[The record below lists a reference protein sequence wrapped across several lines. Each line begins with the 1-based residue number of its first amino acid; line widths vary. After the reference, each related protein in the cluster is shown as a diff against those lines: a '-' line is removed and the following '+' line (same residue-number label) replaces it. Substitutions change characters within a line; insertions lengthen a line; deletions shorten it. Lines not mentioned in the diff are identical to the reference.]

1 MELAVVQ
8 SEERVVMY
16 TQMNILFPM
25 LKVELDLHGNHRNL
39 IPMQKLLQLL
49 LMHMIQLFTL
59 VESSGLRII
68 AQIRGGGNSC
78 TKYFGVS
85 VTQVDRCTVRIDGT
99 ANFSSSYSG
108 TILISVK
115 YERKNVVNGKKTYEY
130 FENLTINSGFSK
142 TYASNQCKNTTTEQ
156 LIVTEF
162 ALRNTN
168 LPDYNGCNVT
178 ADLINSAQ

>member
-16 TQMNILFPM
+16 TQMNILFPK
-25 LKVELDLHGNHRNL
+25 LKVELDLHGNHSNL

-49 LMHMIQLFTL
+49 LMHMIQLFML
-59 VESSGLRII
+59 VEISGLHTTV
-68 AQIRGGGNSC
+68 QIPGGGSSC
-78 TKYFGVS
+78 TKYFGAS
-85 VTQVDRCTVRIDGT
+85 ATQVDRCTVRINGT

-108 TILISVK
+108 TILVSVK

-130 FENLTINSGFSK
+130 FENLTINNGFSK
-142 TYASNQCKNTTTEQ
+142 TYVSNQCKNTTTEQ

-162 ALRNTN
+162 TLRNTN

>member
-16 TQMNILFPM
+16 TQMNILFPK

-68 AQIRGGGNSC
+68 AQIRGGNSC
-78 TKYFGVS
+78 TKYFGAS
-85 VTQVDRCTVRIDGT
+85 ATQVDRCTVRINGT

-108 TILISVK
+108 TILVSVK

-130 FENLTINSGFSK
+130 FENLTINNGFSK
-142 TYASNQCKNTTTEQ
+142 TYVSNQCKNTTTEQ

-162 ALRNTN
+162 TLRNTN
-168 LPDYNGCNVT
+168 LPAYNGCNVT